1 MSKKKDLNYF
11 TVTDKN
17 GKETEYEILFTFES
31 NDTDKNYIVYTSN
44 ELDGDDMIKTYASI
58 YEEND
63 GVLKLTPIEDEKEWA
78 LVEKLI
84 DQATDEESK
93 EEKVEWYK
101 KSSLKEPLNV
111 ASLIENGEF
120 DVNIRAQK
128 MAETIYESFGN
139 MVN

>member
-1 MSKKKDLNYF
+1 MKMSKKKDLNYF

-31 NDTDKNYIVYTSN
+31 NDTNKNYIVYTNN

-84 DQATDEESK
+84 DQATDEKSK
-93 EEKVEWYK
+93 EE
-101 KSSLKEPLNV
+101 
-111 ASLIENGEF
+111 
-120 DVNIRAQK
+120 
-128 MAETIYESFGN
+128 
-139 MVN
+139 